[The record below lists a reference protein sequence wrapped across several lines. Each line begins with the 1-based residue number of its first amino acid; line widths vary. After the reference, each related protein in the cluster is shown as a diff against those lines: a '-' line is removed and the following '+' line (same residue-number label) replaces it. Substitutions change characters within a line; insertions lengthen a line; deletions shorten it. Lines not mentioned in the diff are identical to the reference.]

1 MHTPT
6 ETAVT
11 ALQKKHR
18 TVRYFKPDP
27 IDDAVLTEILAAG
40 RRAPTSSN
48 MQTYSIMVV
57 KDPETK
63 KKLAVLAGNQKHIE
77 VCPVFLAFCADIR
90 RLELAGEMHGQPLV
104 KGLETT
110 LVSTVDAALVGMS
123 VNTAV
128 ESFGLG
134 AVMIGAMRNHPKQVA
149 ELLGFPSGVYVVYG
163 MCIGEPIWGDV
174 PPQKP
179 RMSDALIIHHEQYR
193 DEGAVDEIAAYD
205 RALANYYG
213 SQSRNQHD
221 AAWSGPI
228 ANRLNQRRRPHL
240 RQELEELGFRFD

>member
-1 MHTPT
+1 MEIQT

-11 ALQKKHR
+11 ALQKKHV
-18 TVRYFKPDP
+18 TVRRFKNKPVPD
-27 IDDAVLTEILAAG
+27 DVLGEVLAAG
-40 RRAPTSSN
+40 RRSPTSSN
-48 MQTYSIMVV
+48 MQTYSIVVV
-57 KDPETK
+57 KNQDTK

-77 VCPVFLAFCADIR
+77 TCPVFLAFCADIH
-90 RLELAGEMHGQPLV
+90 RLALAGEMHDQPLV

-128 ESFGLG
+128 ESFGMG
-134 AVMIGAMRNHPKQVA
+134 AVMIGGMRNHPKQVA

-163 MCIGEPIWGDV
+163 MCIGWPEWHDV

-179 RMSDALIIHHEQYR
+179 RMPDSLVIHEEQYS
-193 DEGAVDEIAAYD
+193 DHNAVAQIRAYD
-205 RALANYYG
+205 DKLATYYG
-213 SQSRNQHD
+213 RQNRNQHE

-228 ANRLNQRRRPHL
+228 AARLNTQKRPHL
-240 RQELEELGFRFD
+240 RQALEDLGFRFD